1 MAMGVAARAPAL
13 RRARVMMAGAFFVQG
28 LTVGALLTR
37 LPALQDRH
45 KLSPVAVTGLVGAVA
60 IAAGLGSLFAA
71 IVVRRVGSAAALR
84 GGLIGMLAAMVLI
97 ALADSRVV
105 LFTGIGLFGLAIG
118 TVDATMNIRGVAVQG
133 RYGQSIMISF
143 HGSFSIG
150 AALGGLCTAAS
161 AGLGWALGPS
171 LLVVAALAAVLV
183 ALIAPFPLPAA
194 PGSGP
199 PAVSEPPVEPG
210 SSAAPGG
217 RRGSVLLVGIAI
229 VCFFVVDAA
238 TANWGVLYLSD
249 GLGAAQSIAALG
261 FSCYQATTLG
271 VRLVG
276 DRVVRRRGAVWTIR
290 NSAVIGALGLA
301 VITAATAPAV
311 AIVGFALLGLGMAAI
326 PPLAYSAAGHLD
338 EQSGIARINAA
349 GYVGYLAGSLLV
361 GGIVAVSALRVG
373 FLLPMGLA
381 VVIITLAPAFAA
393 AGDSSTQSPP
403 PRAASSPPSPG
414 AAKIFCESARRGLML
429 VVGGD
434 VADAGVQIRKARE
447 AGLEQARL
455 RRIAC
460 HRPNPTLT
468 RPPTPEHDLL
478 EGPGDV
484 G

>member
-1 MAMGVAARAPAL
+1 MAMGATARAPAL
-13 RRARVMMAGAFFVQG
+13 RRARLMMAGAFFVQG

-45 KLSPVAVTGLVGAVA
+45 RLSPVAVTVLIGGVA

-84 GGLIGMLAAMVLI
+84 GGLTGMLAAMVLI
-97 ALADSRVV
+97 ALAGSRVV
-105 LFTGIGLFGLAIG
+105 LFTGIGFFGLAIG

-133 RYGQSIMISF
+133 RYGQSIMTSF

-150 AALGGLCTAAS
+150 AVLGGLCIAAS

-171 LLVVAALAAVLV
+171 LLIVAALAAVLV

-194 PGSGP
+194 PASEP
-199 PAVSEPPVEPG
+199 PAVSEPP
-210 SSAAPGG
+210 AAPAG
-217 RRGSVLLVGIAI
+217 RRGPVLLVGIAI

-238 TANWGVLYLSD
+238 TANWGALYLSD
-249 GLGAAQSIAALG
+249 GLRAPQSVAALG

-290 NSAVIGALGLA
+290 NSAAIGAFGLA
-301 VITAATAPAV
+301 VIVVAPAPAA
-311 AIVGFALLGLGMAAI
+311 AIVGFALLGLGMAAV

-349 GYVGYLAGSLLV
+349 GYVGYIAGSLLV
-361 GGIVAVSALRVG
+361 GGIVAVSTLRVG

-381 VVIITLAPAFAA
+381 VVVIITLAPAFAA
-393 AGDSSTQSPP
+393 AG
-403 PRAASSPPSPG
+403 
-414 AAKIFCESARRGLML
+414 
-429 VVGGD
+429 
-434 VADAGVQIRKARE
+434 
-447 AGLEQARL
+447 
-455 RRIAC
+455 
-460 HRPNPTLT
+460 
-468 RPPTPEHDLL
+468 
-478 EGPGDV
+478 
-484 G
+484 